1 MTGANLAFAFGLAQ
15 KAGKAVSGDFAV
27 REALKGGKV
36 KLLLIAGDAA
46 EGSKKDLRYL
56 ADLAQVP
63 VMEILTRAEIGAA
76 MGKAQRASVAITDA
90 NFVKMF
96 KKNVE

>member
-1 MTGANLAFAFGLAQ
+1 MAGSNLAFALGLAQ

-36 KLLLIAGDAA
+36 KLLLIAADAA
-46 EGSKKDLRYL
+46 EGSKKYLYYL
-56 ADLAQVP
+56 AEAAAVP
-63 VMEILTRAEIGAA
+63 VMEILSRSEIGAA
-76 MGKAQRASVAITDA
+76 IGKAQRASVAITDA

-96 KKNVE
+96 KKNA